1 MLALDSE
8 SEVFSHGAFRSLSVG
23 AGLGDAGER
32 WEGCFQVTLG
42 TSEERSADHKVGPGL
57 LEEARCWLCEELLQ
71 TRDDLVKA

>member
-8 SEVFSHGAFRSLSVG
+8 SEAFSHGAFRRLSVG

-42 TSEERSADHKVGPGL
+42 ASERGSRDEVDLGFL
-57 LEEARCWLCEELLQ
+57 DEAEVSRLA
-71 TRDDLVKA
+71 V